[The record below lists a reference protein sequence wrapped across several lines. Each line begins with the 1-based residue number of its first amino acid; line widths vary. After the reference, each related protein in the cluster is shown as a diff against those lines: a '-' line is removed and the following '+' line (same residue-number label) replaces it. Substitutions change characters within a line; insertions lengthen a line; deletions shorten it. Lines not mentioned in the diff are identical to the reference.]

1 MFIHLC
7 LRHDVCL
14 QCSGT
19 DQFVS
24 LVLCCVASLYLLL
37 SRHALDE
44 DVFGVVGPFISQ
56 QMGGQPTVSIYTRL
70 ASLTS
75 WMSVL
80 IFVYRW
86 SYLQGINAWIHALSA
101 GDEHQPLFAEII
113 LETSTL
119 LSTAAVAY
127 LLMIA

>member
-7 LRHDVCL
+7 LRHDVGL

-56 QMGGQPTVSIYTRL
+56 
-70 ASLTS
+70 
-75 WMSVL
+75 
-80 IFVYRW
+80 
-86 SYLQGINAWIHALSA
+86 
-101 GDEHQPLFAEII
+101 
-113 LETSTL
+113 
-119 LSTAAVAY
+119 
-127 LLMIA
+127 